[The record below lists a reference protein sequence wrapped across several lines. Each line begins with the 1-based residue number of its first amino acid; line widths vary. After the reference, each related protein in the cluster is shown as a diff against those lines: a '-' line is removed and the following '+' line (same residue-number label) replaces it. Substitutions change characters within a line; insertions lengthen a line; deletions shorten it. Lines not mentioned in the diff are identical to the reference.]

1 MRTPGIT
8 CLLLTLL
15 TGCGADQAGEAPPAS
30 QPAEAAPSAPP
41 ATPVGDLEL
50 PEGLTGAMVEQGRT
64 VFESAGFCYTCHGQN
79 GEGTQLG
86 PDLTDDAWLHV
97 DGSYEQ
103 IVDLIDAGVP
113 EAKEFP
119 GVMVPRG
126 GSGISDDDLR
136 AVAAYVWSLSQSGS

>member
-1 MRTPGIT
+1 MV
-8 CLLLTLL
+8 
-15 TGCGADQAGEAPPAS
+15 DQGK
-30 QPAEAAPSAPP
+30 
-41 ATPVGDLEL
+41 
-50 PEGLTGAMVEQGRT
+50 T

-79 GEGTQLG
+79 AEGTQLG
-86 PDLTDDAWLHV
+86 PNLTDDTWLHV

-103 IVDLIDAGVP
+103 IVDLIDSGVP

-119 GVMVPRG
+119 GIMVPRG